1 MERAVAER
9 QVDKNRTFTGSCNA
23 PTEGSVQPVLKGE
36 QTARAQTAV
45 EDVVIVIRKS
55 RHRVPYRA
63 GDTLLETAR
72 RAGLRPPASCENGDC
87 GTCMARLS
95 AGKAE
100 MRCNNVLTA
109 EEVAQGYIL
118 TCQGRP
124 TEPGTIVVYE

>member
-1 MERAVAER
+1 M
-9 QVDKNRTFTGSCNA
+9 DKNRTLTA
-23 PTEGSVQPVLKGE
+23 PCKSPSDGSVQPVLEEKD
-36 QTARAQTAV
+36 TARGQAAV

-124 TEPGTIVVYE
+124 TQPGT